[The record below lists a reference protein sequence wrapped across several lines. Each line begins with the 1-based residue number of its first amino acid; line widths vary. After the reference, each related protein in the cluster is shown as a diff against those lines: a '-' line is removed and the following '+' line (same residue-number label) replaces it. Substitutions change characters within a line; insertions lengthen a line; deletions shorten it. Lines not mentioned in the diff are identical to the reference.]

1 MILQKKSD
9 LIEIGNVFDHLN
21 IVYKKHLN
29 NHVMNNSP
37 LSNDYMILAE
47 SLRCKVVIE
56 QVDIYKHVFVKLV
69 DQLENTKST
78 FYILFIFSC
87 YNKSTISHQSM
98 AVLRVTFNYL

>member
-29 NHVMNNSP
+29 NHIMNTNP
-37 LSNDYMILAE
+37 LPNDYMIFAE
-47 SLRCKVVIE
+47 SLRCKAVIQ

-69 DQLENTKST
+69 DQLENTKGT
-78 FYILFIFSC
+78 YYILLIF
-87 YNKSTISHQSM
+87 
-98 AVLRVTFNYL
+98 